1 MDYRAFVNEGL
12 EGLCLSDLIMNA
24 RTVDHTANG
33 RGIRFG
39 YAGGRV
45 WDLNTITRA
54 LREA

>member
-45 WDLNTITRA
+45 WDLNTITRV